1 MDLSDQQMGELP
13 RLALIN
19 PVMPVKM
26 AMGHD
31 ICYLQHKRNLTLGL
45 PDLEASGEI
54 QLARNYPIAIVGG
67 GPSLK
72 KTIDELRNFKGA
84 IMACGSAHDY
94 LIEQGIELNYCIVLD
109 PDPASA
115 LYLKRDGGKC
125 RYLIASHVA
134 PQTLFALEGKNV
146 YLFGA
151 GGTFEK
157 DEFNPLPIVM
167 VGGRTV
173 GTRGMGMA
181 LGLGFRDF
189 HLFGFDSCLEDDH
202 VHAYEN
208 DDDKVFD
215 ELIRQSTRNVY
226 CNGRKFKCASYM
238 IGQAMDFQKFMSQW
252 DDTVSVTVHG
262 DGLISE
268 IMKAAEHETKIAQM
282 FESGSF
288 RLCPGGADLN

>member
-1 MDLSDQQMGELP
+1 MTDLSSPQMGELTRIP
-13 RLALIN
+13 KLGLIN

-26 AMGHD
+26 AMGHT
-31 ICYLQHKRNLTLGL
+31 ICFLQHKGNLLKNLPTLE
-45 PDLEASGEI
+45 DTGEI
-54 QLARNYPIAIVGG
+54 QLPRNYPIAIVGG

-72 KTIDELRNFKGA
+72 KTLNELRNFKGA
-84 IMACGSAHDY
+84 IMACGSSHDY
-94 LIEQGIELNYCIVLD
+94 LVEQGIELNYCIVLD
-109 PDPASA
+109 PDPTSA
-115 LYLKRDGGKC
+115 LYLKKDGGKC

-134 PQTLFALEGKNV
+134 PHVLFALEGKNI

-157 DEFNPLPIVM
+157 EEFDKLPIVM

-181 LGLGFRDF
+181 LGLGFREF
-189 HLFGFDSCLEDDH
+189 HLFGFDSCLDEDD

-208 DDDKVFD
+208 PDGDDFD
-215 ELIRQSTRNVY
+215 SLIRQSTRDVY

-238 IGQAMDFQKFMSQW
+238 IGQAMDFQKFMGIW
-252 DDTVSVTVHG
+252 NDKVSVEVHG

-268 IMKAAEHETKIAQM
+268 IMKAGDILQSTGEANARQ
-282 FESGSF
+282 
-288 RLCPGGADLN
+288 